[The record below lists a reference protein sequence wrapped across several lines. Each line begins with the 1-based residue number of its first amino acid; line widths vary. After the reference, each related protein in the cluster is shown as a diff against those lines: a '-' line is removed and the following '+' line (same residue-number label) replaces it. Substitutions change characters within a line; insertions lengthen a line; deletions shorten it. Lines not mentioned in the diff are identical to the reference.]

1 MEELMLLETGL
12 REMHSS
18 ELCLRGGA
26 SGSLLNEIF
35 TKAKA
40 LINFIADYIPKIV
53 KGFIE
58 GFSLRIF

>member
-1 MEELMLLETGL
+1 MEELMSLDTGL

-35 TKAKA
+35 SKAKS

-58 GFSLRIF
+58 GFALKIF

>member
-1 MEELMLLETGL
+1 MEEKMLLETGL

-18 ELCLRGGA
+18 ELVLRGGA
-26 SGSLLNEIF
+26 SSLLSEIF
-35 TKAKA
+35 NKAKA
-40 LINFIADYIPKIV
+40 MINFIADYIPKLV

>member
-1 MEELMLLETGL
+1 MEEKLLLETGL

-18 ELCLRGGA
+18 ELVLRGGA
-26 SGSLLNEIF
+26 SSLLNEIF

-40 LINFIADYIPKIV
+40 LINFIADYIPKLV

>member
-1 MEELMLLETGL
+1 
-12 REMHSS
+12 MHSS
-18 ELCLRGGA
+18 ELVLRGGA
-26 SGSLLNEIF
+26 SSLLNEIF

-40 LINFIADYIPKIV
+40 LINFIADYIPKLV